1 MVGIGT
7 LISGGTNIMELL
19 LLFLL
24 LIFFFFFFF
33 YQKNDWALLSSYESN
48 GQTDGKLLCAPEIP

>member
-24 LIFFFFFFF
+24 FFFFFL
-33 YQKNDWALLSSYESN
+33 YKKNDWALLSSYESN
-48 GQTDGKLLCAPEIP
+48 GQTDGKLLCALEIP